1 MKKLT
6 YILII
11 FTFSLFLFLNISGN
25 SLEATMNSEEEIQQ
39 NEKLDIVAI
48 NEHQYRMIMSL
59 VKDKHNVDYL
69 VKNNEELKDYKI
81 DDTILES
88 VLNNDLLIYSDL
100 ENKDFIDKINEGRK
114 RLRDKERNNIDKKI
128 RSINI
133 ARGIYP
139 MSMQAD
145 SKEEANP
152 YYYLGINEYKIA
164 LYNTKMALQEN
175 DIANRD
181 YYEKNYNDIIK
192 EIENFIKET
201 APALEKVKEY
211 KILAASNKFDY
222 FFKNLGIE
230 VVKVNK
236 DNINEY
242 LEEEKVIFIHDLKEE
257 NILPSESKIKVLE
270 LNFQDSSIEGIKNN
284 INKLI
289 EFLINS

>member
-25 SLEATMNSEEEIQQ
+25 SLEATMNFEEEIQQ
-39 NEKLDIVAI
+39 NQKLDIVAI

-289 EFLINS
+289 EFLIN

>member
-39 NEKLDIVAI
+39 NQKLDIVAI

-289 EFLINS
+289 EFLIN

>member
-1 MKKLT
+1 
-6 YILII
+6 
-11 FTFSLFLFLNISGN
+11 
-25 SLEATMNSEEEIQQ
+25 MNSEEEIQQ
-39 NEKLDIVAI
+39 NQKLDIVAI

-289 EFLINS
+289 EFLIN